1 MGGTGDGGEGPRDAG
16 GTDGATPDGAA
27 ALRRLEGNI
36 ARIDALTKRLTAAL
50 GARRAS
56 DPALQGPGPELYAKA
71 MAAYWAEMAANPG
84 RMIERQVGYW
94 GQALRHAVAAQAA
107 LASGAPAA
115 PPDPHPADKRFADP
129 LWAAHPYY
137 NFLKQQYQIS
147 ADAIAATVADLDGL
161 DADDKRRVA
170 FFSRQIVDLF
180 SPTNFLAT
188 NPAAMAKAVETEG
201 ESLVRGLENLVR
213 DIEAN
218 HGDWL
223 VTLSDPEAFRV
234 GGNIATT
241 EGSVVHR
248 NRMFELIQYAPTTET
263 VRAVPIVL
271 FPPWINKFY
280 ILDLKPQNSLVRWI
294 VDQGYTL
301 FVASWVNPDE
311 RYAETTLADYVEEG
325 FLEAI
330 GVARAITGQDAVNA
344 VGYCIAGTTLAAT
357 LGVMARRG
365 DASVASAT
373 FLTTLADFSDPGEM
387 GVFLDDDFVDGIE
400 REGRA
405 KGYLDKFFMG
415 RTFSYLR
422 SNDLVYAPAIRS
434 YMLGEPPPA
443 FDLLHWNGDGTNLPG
458 PMVTEYLRRLCIG
471 NELATTGFDFMGE
484 AGLTLGDVR
493 VPVCDVACETDH
505 IANWRGAWRTARAFG
520 SDDVTFILSQSGH
533 IAGIVNPPS
542 KRKYGHYLNPD
553 MGGSDPDDW
562 LAAATFHE
570 GSWWPRW
577 EAWLSERSGGA
588 VPARAPGGPGH
599 PPLMPAPGSYV
610 LPDRGSAA
618 APE

>member
-1 MGGTGDGGEGPRDAG
+1 MGGGETGEGADRGAG
-16 GTDGATPDGAA
+16 AAEAPDGAE
-27 ALRRLEGNI
+27 ALARINENI
-36 ARIDALTKRLTAAL
+36 ARMDTLTKRLTAAL

-56 DPALQGPGPELYAKA
+56 DPGLQGPGPAIFAKA
-71 MAAYWAEMAANPG
+71 MAAYWAEVAANPAK
-84 RMIERQVGYW
+84 MIERQVGYW
-94 GQALRHAVAAQAA
+94 GQTLRQAAEAQAA
-107 LASGAPAA
+107 LATGRPPADVE
-115 PPDPHPADKRFADP
+115 PSSDKRFRDP
-129 LWAAHPYY
+129 VWTSHPY
-137 NFLKQQYQIS
+137 FAFVRQQYEAS
-147 ADAIAATVADLDGL
+147 AGAIAEAVRDIDGL
-161 DADDKRRVA
+161 DPDDKRRVE

-180 SPTNFLAT
+180 APTNFLAT
-188 NPAAMAKAVETEG
+188 NPEAMAKAVETEG
-201 ESLVRGLENLVR
+201 QSLVRGLENLVR

-223 VTLSDPEAFRV
+223 VTLSDPDAFRL
-234 GGNIATT
+234 GEDLATT

-248 NRMFELIQYAPTTET
+248 NRMFELIQYAPATET
-263 VRAVPIVL
+263 VHATPIVL

-280 ILDLKPQNSLVRWI
+280 ILDLKPANSLVRWI
-294 VDQGYTL
+294 VEQGYTL
-301 FVASWVNPDE
+301 FVVSWINPDE
-311 RYAETTLADYVEEG
+311 TYADTTFADYVEEG

-330 GVARAITGQDAVNA
+330 ETAKAITGEPQVNA

-357 LGVMARRG
+357 LGLLSRRG

-405 KGYLDKFFMG
+405 RGYLDRFFMG

-434 YMLGEPPPA
+434 YMMGEPPPA

-471 NELATTGFDFMGE
+471 NELATTGFDLLDAE
-484 AGLTLGDVR
+484 GLTLGDVT

-505 IANWRGAWRTARAFG
+505 IAHWRGAWETARQFG
-520 SDDVTFILSQSGH
+520 SDDATFILSQSGH

-542 KRKYGHYLNPD
+542 KRKYGHYTSEAALEGTPD
-553 MGGSDPDDW
+553 AW
-562 LAAATFHE
+562 LEGASFHE

-577 EAWLSERSGGA
+577 EAWLRPRSGEH
-588 VPARAPGGPGH
+588 VPARRPGSHGRPV
-599 PPLMPAPGSYV
+599 LAPAPGTYV
-610 LPDRGSAA
+610 VSGSGAAPAA
-618 APE
+618 AE